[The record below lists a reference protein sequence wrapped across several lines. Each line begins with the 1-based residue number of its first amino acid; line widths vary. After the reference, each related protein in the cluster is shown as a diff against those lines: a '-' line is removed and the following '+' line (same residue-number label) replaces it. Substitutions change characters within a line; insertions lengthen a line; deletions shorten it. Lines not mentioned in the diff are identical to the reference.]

1 MLPAE
6 GFQRTLLK
14 LVAVLDR
21 SRIRFHL
28 TGGITS
34 VAYGEPRMTQ
44 DLDLVLDRDRILSV
58 EKEFLSALPAA
69 GFYFVEETA
78 HEAIESRGMFQLLD
92 IDQAI
97 KLDLYVRCLIPG
109 ELDRSVRT
117 ELFPGV
123 ILPIVA
129 RTDAALSKLIWIE
142 HGSHRSRR
150 DLRRILAGA
159 TPDERS
165 TVQRVAREQREPRV
179 VDRRDGHVD
188 VERVVRVRAMHEE
201 RVERTRDGRRG
212 EHELGG
218 A

>member
-1 MLPAE
+1 MLAAE
-6 GFQRTLLK
+6 GFQPTLSK
-14 LVAVLDR
+14 LVDVLNR
-21 SRIRFHL
+21 FGIRFHL

-44 DLDLVLDRDRILSV
+44 DVDLVLDRDRVLAV
-58 EKEFLSALPAA
+58 RDEFLNSLSDA
-69 GFYFVEETA
+69 GFLFSEQTA
-78 HEAIESRGMFQLLD
+78 HRAIECRQMFQLLD
-92 IDQAI
+92 MDQVI

-123 ILPIVA
+123 ALPIVA

-159 TPDERS
+159 TPDELS
-165 TVQRVAREQREPRV
+165 TVRLVA
-179 VDRRDGHVD
+179 
-188 VERVVRVRAMHEE
+188 
-201 RVERTRDGRRG
+201 G
-212 EHELGG
+212 EMKLVTLLDEVL
-218 A
+218 AESDEIDA

>member
-6 GFQRTLLK
+6 GFQPTLAK
-14 LVAVLDR
+14 LVDVLNR
-21 SRIRFHL
+21 LGIRFHL

-44 DLDLVLDRDRILSV
+44 GVDLVLDRDRVLAV
-58 EKEFLSALPAA
+58 RDEFLSSLSDA
-69 GFYFVEETA
+69 GFLFSEPTA
-78 HEAIESRGMFQLLD
+78 NRAIECRQMFQLLD
-92 IDQAI
+92 MDQVI

-109 ELDRSVRT
+109 ELDRSVST

-123 ILPIVA
+123 ALPIVA

-159 TPDERS
+159 TPDELS
-165 TVQRVAREQREPRV
+165 TVRAATGEMNLVALLDEVLAES
-179 VDRRDGHVD
+179 DEID
-188 VERVVRVRAMHEE
+188 A
-201 RVERTRDGRRG
+201 
-212 EHELGG
+212 
-218 A
+218 